1 VTLIPLGFEAESLRV
16 LIVGGGNVATKRATS
31 LLDAGATVKVIAP
44 IISSALEARSNDDGK
59 LSLDRREFAGAS
71 DILGYHLV
79 VAATNS
85 RPVNEKITVD
95 AKGLGISVNVA
106 DAGERGN
113 FVFLAAHRAGP
124 VTIGVSAGKVPNAA
138 GRIRDAIASRIDERY
153 AEAVTQCGEIRE
165 RVLETGGIESWHA
178 VASELIGQG
187 FCASVEDGSFPEQ
200 AARWR

>member
-1 VTLIPLGFEAESLRV
+1 MSLIPLGFEGESLRV
-16 LIVGGGNVATKRATS
+16 VIVGGGNVGTKRAIS

-44 IISSALEARSNDDGK
+44 ATSSALDAKASGSTR
-59 LSLDRREFAGAS
+59 LSLERREFLGAS
-71 DILGYHLV
+71 DIQDCHLV

-85 RPVNEKITVD
+85 RAVNEHVTVE
-95 AKGLGISVNVA
+95 ANSAGIPVNVA

-124 VTIGVSAGKVPNAA
+124 VTIGVAAGKVPNAA
-138 GRIRDAIASRIDERY
+138 AKIRDSIARRIDDRY

-165 RVLETGGIESWHA
+165 RLIQTGGNRSWHE
-178 VASELIGQG
+178 VAAELIGEG

>member
-1 VTLIPLGFEAESLRV
+1 VSLIPLGFEADSLRV
-16 LIVGGGNVATKRATS
+16 LIVGGGSVGTKRATS

-44 IISSALEARSNDDGK
+44 SISSALDTRSARGDK
-59 LSLDRREFAGAS
+59 LSVERREFAGPP
-71 DILGYHLV
+71 DIHGFHLV

-85 RPVNEKITVD
+85 RAVNEQITID
-95 AKGLGISVNVA
+95 ATALGIPVNVA

-138 GRIRDAIASRIDERY
+138 GRIRDSIASRIDERY

-165 RVLETGGIESWHA
+165 RVLETGGTESWHA
-178 VASELIGQG
+178 IASELIGEG
-187 FCASVEDGSFPEQ
+187 FCSSVEDGSFSER